1 MGGMILWILEARIT
15 PLVEGCPPS
24 VLGAPFLRTQIL
36 TRSKRGDIKPW
47 YNKPLPIRSAATSVT
62 GSVAISK
69 QGTPKCYR

>member
-47 YNKPLPIRSAATSVT
+47 YNKPLPILRSEAWDIFSRVT
-62 GSVAISK
+62 LIQCGCK
-69 QGTPKCYR
+69 G